1 MSSCPGA
8 ALWGRCGPWWDCLRA
23 CSQLSPSCDY
33 QVGLCLSGEYTCRP
47 CSYPH
52 LPGCCPT
59 QALAPGGQANHQLE
73 PGQPHHLSAPGFLA
87 KAPELTRRHLK
98 PSLPSLASFLGT
110 FPNDPFIFLAPA
122 LYTNPSAATVS
133 SNHLQMVALP
143 SRPRPASQMMVALLG
158 PCTLSWA

>member
-1 MSSCPGA
+1 MITRWASA
-8 ALWGRCGPWWDCLRA
+8 
-23 CSQLSPSCDY
+23 
-33 QVGLCLSGEYTCRP
+33 SGEYTCRP
-47 CSYPH
+47 QLPLT

-59 QALAPGGQANHQLE
+59 QALAPGGQANHSAGAWAAPPPVCPRL
-73 PGQPHHLSAPGFLA
+73 PGQGSRA
-87 KAPELTRRHLK
+87 TRRHLK

-110 FPNDPFIFLAPA
+110 FPNDPLIFLAPA
-122 LYTNPSAATVS
+122 LYTNPFAATVS